1 MKDLDIYPFY
11 VMLSKDEQQLFD
23 TFLKPISL
31 KKDTI
36 IHYQGDICKEILLLT
51 QGSVRLYTQDEDF
64 SEEVTLYV
72 LKSGEQCLANTAS
85 VLSSSETIGTA
96 VTQTDIK
103 GYLIHEKN
111 IKEFMAIS
119 PIYQEYIFSLY
130 SKKIVDLTLTIQRI
144 KFKNLDQRIMEYL
157 DKTSKNIIHITHN
170 ELASQMNTSRTVVS
184 KVLKKL
190 ENKGELS
197 LHRGYIEIF

>member
-1 MKDLDIYPFY
+1 MKDIEIYPFY
-11 VMLSKDEQQLFD
+11 GKLSQDKQKLFD
-23 TFLKPISL
+23 TFLRPIEL

-36 IHYQGDICKEILLLT
+36 IHYQGDVCKDILLLT
-51 QGSVRLYTQDEDF
+51 QGRVRLYTQDEDF
-64 SEEVTLYV
+64 SEEVTLYT
-72 LKSGEQCLANTAS
+72 LKEGEQCLANTAS
-85 VLSSSETIGTA
+85 VLSSSKTIGTA

-103 GYLIHEKN
+103 GYLISEQH

-119 PIYQEYIFSLY
+119 AVYQQYIFSLY

-157 DKTSKNIIHITHN
+157 DNASKNIIHITHN
-170 ELASQMNTSRTVVS
+170 ELANQMNTSRTVVS

-190 ENKGELS
+190 ENKGEIS
-197 LHRGYIEIF
+197 LHRGYIEVF

>member
-11 VMLSKDEQQLFD
+11 VKLSKDEQKLFD

-36 IHYQGDICKEILLLT
+36 IHYQGDICKDILLLT

-64 SEEVTLYV
+64 SEEVTLYI
-72 LKSGEQCLANTAS
+72 LKEGEQCLANTAS
-85 VLSSSETIGTA
+85 VLSSSKTIGTA
-96 VTQTDIK
+96 VTQTDVK
-103 GYLIHEKN
+103 GYVINEKN
-111 IKEFMAIS
+111 VKKFMAS
-119 PIYQEYIFSLY
+119 STSYQEYIFSLY
-130 SKKIVDLTLTIQRI
+130 SEKIVDLTLTIQRI

-157 DKTSKNIIHITHN
+157 DKSSKNILHITHN
-170 ELASQMNTSRTVVS
+170 ELANQMNTSRTVVS

-190 ENKGELS
+190 ENKGEIS